1 MYGWTPLTE
10 AAGEGHVEVVR
21 LLLSAGADMEK
32 FSTYGDTPLIYAAR
46 GGHVEVERLL
56 LSAGAD
62 TKSSVS
68 SDGYHHFDIG
78 LG

>member
-1 MYGWTPLTE
+1 MYGDTPLIE
-10 AAGEGHVEVVR
+10 AARGGDVEVVR
-21 LLLSAGADMEK
+21 LLLSAGADVERAD
-32 FSTYGDTPLIYAAR
+32 SSDCTPLIYAAR